1 MTRPPTGNEREREVF
16 VWVKLLVALYELFY
30 LQTEQQTEEGDGL
43 EWAPYYLSI
52 CDMRR
57 NV

>member
-1 MTRPPTGNEREREVF
+1 
-16 VWVKLLVALYELFY
+16 VALYELFY